1 MIQFICL
8 FLPAVISTSLFE
20 KLNNQKATVKNSFYS
35 YCLFNLLI
43 NGACF
48 LIKTFI
54 LNTGSAPL
62 INSFSDMTP
71 HAAFNYLLMAIPLSV
86 VFAFI
91 YSLLSKNVSI
101 TKKENQN
108 EEKTNI

>member
-8 FLPAVISTSLFE
+8 FFPAVVATSLFE
-20 KLNNQKATVKNSFYS
+20 KLNNQKATIKSSFYS

-54 LNTGSAPL
+54 LNTGFSPL
-62 INSFSDMTP
+62 TDNLADMTP
-71 HAAFNYLLMAIPLSV
+71 NIAFNYLLIALPLSV

-91 YSLLSKNVSI
+91 CSLLSKNVSI
-101 TKKENQN
+101 TKKENKD